1 MVSTPEAAEPAPL
14 ESPNDAELIARIA
27 EGDGAAFGVLAERL
41 SPLLKRVLL
50 RLGLEPAEVEDV
62 GQETLV
68 KLWHGSSSF
77 RGGSSV
83 STWACRIAI
92 NQGISLLRSPRRRTA
107 DLPLGLAVEGPER
120 EIARRELAAEVRAA
134 VLALTPALRAVV
146 ILREFEGFSYRE
158 MAQALEI
165 PIGTVMSRLNEA
177 RSRLRRNL
185 RLAVE
190 GSE

>member
-1 MVSTPEAAEPAPL
+1 MVSTPGAAEPAPL
-14 ESPNDAELIARIA
+14 VSPNDAELIARIA
-27 EGDGAAFGVLAERL
+27 QGDGAAFGVLAERL

-77 RGGSSV
+77 RGRSSV

-92 NQGISLLRSPRRRTA
+92 NQGITLLRNPRRRTA
-107 DLPLGLAVEGPER
+107 DLPLELAVEGPEG

-134 VLALTPALRAVV
+134 VLALSPALRAVV

-158 MAQALEI
+158 MAEALEI

-177 RSRLRRNL
+177 RGRLRRSL

-190 GSE
+190 SSE